1 MSRSSTL
8 RGSAGGSPTPARDA
22 DARDTATR
30 VLDAAYDELSLVGL
44 QRTSMEDVARRAGV
58 SRVTVYRHFATKA
71 ELVEQVLHREFG
83 RLVQQ
88 YLAGLQAAETAEDR
102 IVGGYL
108 TTLQAL
114 RRNPLLQGLLSVELD
129 SLVSSMAGR
138 TDDVLA
144 MARSFIAAQLQAE
157 QAAGEIAADVPVEVV
172 ADLMPRV
179 AISYVLVPGD
189 VVDLDDDEAARTMV
203 RSFLL
208 PLLGWAR

>member
-8 RGSAGGSPTPARDA
+8 STSAASRAVDS
-22 DARDTATR
+22 RDTPTR
-30 VLDAAYDELSLVGL
+30 VLDAAYEELARVGL

-88 YLAGLQAAETAEDR
+88 YLAGLQRAETVQDR
-102 IVGGYL
+102 IVGGYV

-129 SLVSSMAGR
+129 AVVSSMAGR
-138 TDDVLA
+138 TDEVLA
-144 MARSFIAAQLQAE
+144 MARTFIAAQLQAE
-157 QAAGEIAADVPVEVV
+157 QAAGEIAAHVEVEVV
-172 ADLMPRV
+172 ADLMTRV
-179 AISYVLVPGD
+179 AITYVLIPSD
-189 VVDLDDDEAARTMV
+189 VVDLDDDEAAHAMIRG
-203 RSFLL
+203 FLL
-208 PLLGWAR
+208 PLLGWSS